1 MTTIRGIALFTGLL
15 MVASAMA
22 NPDVVA
28 TEMPTYLFSPPVL
41 PTLEQDSLYEEFH
54 QAYSRG
60 DYIGA
65 ETSMSALLTLA
76 LDDSAL
82 APEIEAKLRSN
93 AAVLQAQLLFSS
105 DNSDYAASA
114 LRQLAQATEL
124 LSTLDAFH
132 PMLNRVLLV
141 TSLIH
146 ELQQDYE
153 PALDA
158 LRHAQHLVHRQHG
171 VYAGQQIPIVERIAN
186 VSHQQ
191 GDVLSA
197 DREYMFELMIAE
209 RTYGTD
215 SPEQVPMLVK
225 AGNHFALRA
234 ASQPSIQSL
243 AFGNASPSEYRQ
255 MRPMLFRTAFEM
267 YENAIRIGEI
277 AYGPDDLRLVHPL
290 REMAY
295 ARILQGTGQRR
306 AEKALERVLD
316 IIVANPGTDIPDHAR
331 ALVALADIYTIT
343 GDKAAAE
350 HYLQA
355 WQLLETDPT
364 YKDLQTTLFNTQRR
378 LYPFSD
384 PANGL
389 LKQPMSV
396 EPGEELYVD
405 LGYSIRENGR
415 TYKVK
420 IVDSNLPNAYKR
432 ELQTWYHRARFRPRI
447 EQGALVPVDDLLSH
461 QVYIVIEPRPELSA
475 DGDGDAEAEA
485 EAEAEANTEVETNPD
500 VGVTLESETVNEV
513 DPSITLKM
521 SEPLRRDAPQPA
533 QTPVILVR

>member
-1 MTTIRGIALFTGLL
+1 MTITRGIALFTGLL
-15 MVASAMA
+15 IVASAMA

-28 TEMPTYLFSPPVL
+28 NEMPTYLFSPPVL
-41 PTLEQDSLYEEFH
+41 PTLEQNSLYEEFH
-54 QAYSRG
+54 QAYGRG
-60 DYIGA
+60 DYTGA
-65 ETSMSALLTLA
+65 EASMSALLTLA

-93 AAVLQAQLLFSS
+93 AAVLQAQLLFSTA
-105 DNSDYAASA
+105 NSDYAASA
-114 LRQLAQATEL
+114 LSQLAQATEL
-124 LSTLDAFH
+124 LSMLDSFH

-146 ELQQDYE
+146 ELQEDYE

-209 RTYGTD
+209 RTFGTD

-234 ASQPSIQSL
+234 ASQPSMQSL

-255 MRPMLFRTAFEM
+255 MRPMLFRTAFDM

-277 AYGPDDLRLVHPL
+277 AYGPEDLRLVHPL

-295 ARILQGTGQRR
+295 ARILQGTGQRH

-316 IIVANPGTDIPDHAR
+316 IIVANPGTDISDRAR
-331 ALVALADIYTIT
+331 ALVALADVYTIT

-355 WQLLETDPT
+355 WQLLETDPI
-364 YKDLQTTLFNTQRR
+364 YKDLQTTLFNTKSR
-378 LYPFSD
+378 LYPFSG

-396 EPGEELYVD
+396 ESGEELFVD
-405 LGYSIRENGR
+405 IGYSIRENGR
-415 TYKVK
+415 TFKVK

-432 ELQTWYHRARFRPRI
+432 ELQAWYHQAKFRPRI
-447 EQGALVPVDDLLSH
+447 EQGALVPVDDLFSH
-461 QVYIVIEPRPELSA
+461 QVYTVIAPPPGLDA
-475 DGDGDAEAEA
+475 DVDVDVDADAET
-485 EAEAEANTEVETNPD
+485 NTDVETNSD
-500 VGVTLESETVNEV
+500 VGTTLEPETINDV
-513 DPSITLKM
+513 DPTIALKM
-521 SEPLRRDAPQPA
+521 TEELRRDAPTPLPT
-533 QTPVILVR
+533 QTPVAVVR